1 MALLGKCSSLYSYL
15 DNQRLETRGAVES
28 RDDMFTSLSPVA
40 TVADSYADKLI
51 LRIWQ
56 ILDKFSSGMQNKIT
70 IHRALKITE
79 LGDFLFF

>member
-1 MALLGKCSSLYSYL
+1 
-15 DNQRLETRGAVES
+15 
-28 RDDMFTSLSPVA
+28 MFTSLSPVA